1 MKMTREQ
8 RYRRI
13 EQAEPGEIG
22 KLEALI
28 SACPWRQHYHIQPIT
43 GLLNDPNGFS
53 YYQGYY
59 HLFYQWFPLGTE
71 HGMKYWYHI
80 RSTDLVHWEEVGIG
94 IQPGDTYDSHGAY
107 SGSAIEK
114 DGQLHLLYTGNT
126 RDEDWIRHPYQ
137 CLAIMDESGSI
148 TKVDQPVISKVPS
161 GYTEHFRDPKVWQQG
176 DTYYC
181 VIGAQ
186 RVDETGCTVLYRSS
200 DLRNWTFLGEIHTGL
215 PKFGYMWECPDY
227 MELQGQGVLIYSPQG
242 IESQGDEYQNIFQ
255 SGYLIGEPLDLQTRQ
270 FEHGPFQ
277 ELDRGFDFYAPQT
290 MQAPDGR
297 RILVGWMGL
306 PNLEYPTDKSGW
318 AHCLTIPRQLSLR
331 EGKLIQEPVSEMVKL
346 RGDSEGTHMQ
356 FTLDSETRSFADF
369 TGRAYELECEIRD
382 FDAEIVGI
390 ELRASAEEKTV
401 LQYDRLAQK
410 ATLDRSQ
417 SGATLADQNGNVR
430 RCALNA
436 DVLKFHIFVDSSS
449 VEIFVN
455 DGEEV
460 FTSRIFP
467 SKDSMEI
474 RFFALG
480 GNAGFKASKWDY

>member
-22 KLEALI
+22 KLEDLI
-28 SACPWRQHYHIQPIT
+28 SACAWRQHYHIQPIT

-71 HGMKYWYHI
+71 HGMKYWYHT
-80 RSTDLVHWEEVGIG
+80 RSTDLVDWENVGIG
-94 IQPGDTYDSHGAY
+94 IHPGDTYDSHGAY

-114 DGQLHLLYTGNT
+114 EGQLYLLYTGNT
-126 RDEDWIRHPYQ
+126 RDRDWIRHPYQ

-148 TKVDQPVISKVPS
+148 TKVDQPVISEVPS

-186 RVDETGCTVLYRSS
+186 RVDQTGCTVLYHSS

-215 PKFGYMWECPDY
+215 PNFGYMWECPDY
-227 MELQGQGVLIYSPQG
+227 LEMQGQGVLIFSPQG

-255 SGYLIGEPLDLQTRQ
+255 SGYLIGGPLDLQTRQ

-306 PNLEYPTDKSGW
+306 PDLEYPTDKSGW

-331 EGKLIQEPVSEMVKL
+331 EGKLIQQPVSEMVKL
-346 RGDSEGTHMQ
+346 RGDSEGTPME
-356 FTLDSETRSFADF
+356 FTIDNETRSFPDF
-369 TGRAYELECEIRD
+369 AGMAYELECEIRD
-382 FDAEIVGI
+382 FDAEVVGI

-401 LQYDRLAQK
+401 LQYDRLTQK
-410 ATLDRSQ
+410 VVLDRSR
-417 SGATLADQNGNVR
+417 SGAALADQNGNVR
-430 RCALNA
+430 RCTLNA
-436 DVLKFHIFVDSSS
+436 DVLKFHVFMDSSS

-467 SKDSMEI
+467 RKESVEI
-474 RFFALG
+474 RFFAQG
-480 GNAGFKASKWDY
+480 GKAEFQASKWDY